1 MEDEMRFKRCFSLIA
16 LLACGSACLAQAGAA
31 QSARNAVYLELLGN
45 GGLYSVNFERILN
58 DTLALRVGFAT
69 WNSPAIFYDGT
80 PPDRFTTVPV
90 TVSYLLGGGERK
102 LELGGGVT
110 FGRETRDRFS
120 SDKKSSSFSNLTGV
134 IGYRSQPPGRGYLF
148 RAGVTPFY
156 SFDQGED
163 AYPDP
168 GFTLSA
174 GVSFGYRF

>member
-1 MEDEMRFKRCFSLIA
+1 MRIKRCFSLMF
-16 LLACGSACLAQAGAA
+16 LLTCASPCLAQADVTPVTRG
-31 QSARNAVYLELLGN
+31 ARNAVYLELLGN
-45 GGLYSVNFERILN
+45 GGLYSVNFERILH

-69 WNSPAIFYDGT
+69 WNSPALFYDGT
-80 PPDRFTTVPV
+80 PPDRLTTVPV

-110 FGRETRDRFS
+110 FGRETRDRS
-120 SDKKSSSFSNLTGV
+120 SRHETSSSFSNLTGI

-163 AYPDP
+163 AYPDS

>member
-1 MEDEMRFKRCFSLIA
+1 MRIRRCFSFIF
-16 LLACGSACLAQAGAA
+16 LLACASPCLAQAGAA
-31 QSARNAVYLELLGN
+31 RIARNAVYLELLGN
-45 GGLYSVNFERILN
+45 GGLYSVNFERMLN
-58 DTLALRVGFAT
+58 DTLALRIGFAT
-69 WNSPAIFYDGT
+69 WNSPALFYEGT
-80 PPDRFTTVPV
+80 PPDRLTTVPV

-110 FGRETRDRFS
+110 FGRATRDRS
-120 SDKKSSSFSNLTGV
+120 SIHQKSSSFSNLTGI

-156 SFDQGED
+156 SFDQGDD

>member
-1 MEDEMRFKRCFSLIA
+1 MRIRRGFSL
-16 LLACGSACLAQAGAA
+16 LVFLACGSPCLAQAGAA
-31 QSARNAVYLELLGN
+31 PIARNAVYLELLGN
-45 GGLYSVNFERILN
+45 GGLYSVNFEHILH

-110 FGRETRDRFS
+110 FGRATRDRFA
-120 SDKKSSSFSNLTGV
+120 SDRRNFSFSSLTGI
-134 IGYRSQPPGRGYLF
+134 IGYRSQPLGRGYLF

-156 SFDQGED
+156 SFDQGDD

>member
-1 MEDEMRFKRCFSLIA
+1 MRSKRLLCSIA
-16 LLACGSACLAQAGAA
+16 LLVCASPCFAQAHA
-31 QSARNAVYLELLGN
+31 ARNAVYLELLGN
-45 GGLYSVNFERILN
+45 GGLYSFNVERMFN
-58 DTLALRVGFAT
+58 DRVGLRVGYASWTGPLLFEG
-69 WNSPAIFYDGT
+69 SH
-80 PPDRFTTVPV
+80 PPDKYQTVPV

-102 LELGGGVT
+102 LELGGGVLFGHGT
-110 FGRETRDRFS
+110 FDRFEPNRRNF
-120 SDKKSSSFSNLTGV
+120 SFNSLTGI

-156 SFDQGED
+156 SLDDGDE

>member
-1 MEDEMRFKRCFSLIA
+1 
-16 LLACGSACLAQAGAA
+16 
-31 QSARNAVYLELLGN
+31 
-45 GGLYSVNFERILN
+45 
-58 DTLALRVGFAT
+58 
-69 WNSPAIFYDGT
+69 
-80 PPDRFTTVPV
+80 VPV
-90 TVSYLLGGGERK
+90 TVSYLLGSGERK

-110 FGRETRDRFS
+110 LGRETRDRS
-120 SDKKSSSFSNLTGV
+120 SIHQKSSSFSNLTGI

-156 SFDQGED
+156 SFDQGDD

>member
-1 MEDEMRFKRCFSLIA
+1 MEDEMRIKRWFSLIA
-16 LLACGSACLAQAGAA
+16 LLACGSPCLAQAGAA
-31 QSARNAVYLELLGN
+31 RIARNAVSLELLGN
-45 GGLYSVNFERILN
+45 GGLYSVNFERMLS

-69 WNSPAIFYDGT
+69 WNSPAIFYEGT

-90 TVSYLLGGGERK
+90 TMSYLLGSGERK
-102 LELGGGVT
+102 IELGGGVT
-110 FGRETRDRFS
+110 FGRATRNRFS
-120 SDKKSSSFSNLTGV
+120 DERKDFSFSSLTAI

-156 SFDQGED
+156 SLDQGDE

-168 GFTLSA
+168 GFMLSA

>member
-1 MEDEMRFKRCFSLIA
+1 MRIKRCFSLIF
-16 LLACGSACLAQAGAA
+16 LLACASPCLAQAGAA
-31 QSARNAVYLELLGN
+31 RIARNAVYLELLGN
-45 GGLYSVNFERILN
+45 GGLYSVNFERMLN
-58 DTLALRVGFAT
+58 DTLALRIGFAT
-69 WNSPAIFYDGT
+69 WNSPALFYDGT
-80 PPDRFTTVPV
+80 PPDRLTTVPV
-90 TVSYLLGGGERK
+90 TVSYLLGSGERK

-110 FGRETRDRFS
+110 IGRATRDRS
-120 SDKKSSSFSNLTGV
+120 SIHQKSSSFSNLTGI

-156 SFDQGED
+156 SFDQGDD